1 MSKQKKNKRKNVV
14 FKVVAG
20 KLKINIK
27 PITIITATKK
37 RLKNPKNIVLSILGI
52 VFCSFVGYVLGGII
66 GTIVAFFI
74 SVTLLLLIGPPEK
87 EIIERNKEK
96 IS

>member
-14 FKVVAG
+14 FKVAAG

-27 PITIITATKK
+27 PITIITETKK

-52 VFCSFVGYVLGGII
+52 VIVTVIGIRWGII
-66 GTIVAFFI
+66 GAIVAGAI
-74 SVTLLLLIGPPEK
+74 SVISVFLIGAAKKETIEK
-87 EIIERNKEK
+87 NKEK